1 MFFSRVFQFIV
12 HRSAFIVC
20 FGGFMARYV
29 GQRVKRTEDPRLIQ
43 GLAHYVDDI
52 RLPDTLHVAFVR
64 SIYAHARVN
73 GVDASEALKAPG
85 VVAVYTGKETA
96 GIGPVPCAGAL
107 PDLKVP
113 DHRVLATDKV
123 YFVGHPIA
131 AIVATNAYA
140 ARDAAE
146 LVLVDYEDLPAV
158 VDAEAAA
165 AGGTVIHESFGD
177 NIAYKLTAG
186 EGDIEAALNGADKV
200 IKQRITNQRLAP
212 VAMEPRGVLA
222 RYFPGEQE
230 LTVWSS
236 TQIPHLLRTQ
246 LALMIGIPENKLR
259 VITPEVGGGFGSK
272 LNVYAEEA
280 LLGWIS
286 MQLGRPAKWIE
297 TRRENMAATIHG
309 RGQVGDIEIGFRN
322 DGTITGLRY
331 NVFADLG
338 AYHQLLTPAIPT
350 LTGLMLS
357 GCYKIPAIQIN
368 VTGVFTN
375 KMATDAY
382 RGAGRPEA
390 TYVVERAL
398 DLVADELD
406 IDPVEVRRRNFPAP
420 EEFPFKTATGLFYD
434 SGNYEGALDKA
445 LKNADYE
452 RLRAEQK
459 SARDEG
465 RIVGIGVSTYVE
477 ICALGPSQAM
487 PAGGWESATVR
498 IEPTGKVTVL
508 TGASPH
514 GQGQETSFAQ
524 LTADEL
530 GVDLNDVTV
539 IHGDTSIV
547 QYGIGT
553 FGSRATAV
561 GGTAVYVA
569 IEKLRE
575 KARLIAAH
583 MLGTDAANIAFD
595 EGMFSLKE
603 AKKVATAAG
612 GDTASSGDADEVP
625 EAVLPAGQD
634 PAGALPEP
642 EPGRKSVTI
651 QDVALAAHLGRELPP
666 DTEPGLSATYF
677 FEPKNFTFP
686 FGTHICVVEIDRDTG
701 EVKITRYVAVDDC
714 GRVIN
719 PMLVDGQVQGGI
731 VQSIGQALYEEVVY
745 DEQGQLVT
753 GTLMDYAVPRAK
765 MIPWFEL
772 DRTETPTDV
781 NPMGVKGVGEAGT
794 IGATPAIVNA
804 VVDALS
810 PFGVRHID
818 MPVRPEAVWR
828 IINRGQ

>member
-1 MFFSRVFQFIV
+1 MTEN
-12 HRSAFIVC
+12 
-20 FGGFMARYV
+20 YV
-29 GQRVKRTEDPRLIQ
+29 GKRVKRTEDPRLIR

-52 RLPDTLHVAFVR
+52 ALPGTLHVAFVR
-64 SIYAHARVN
+64 SIYAHARIT
-73 GVDASEALKAPG
+73 GIDTAAALEVPG
-85 VVAVYTGKETA
+85 VVAVYTGKDVA
-96 GIGPVPCAGAL
+96 DKIGAVPCASAL
-107 PDLKVP
+107 PELKVP

-131 AIVATNAYA
+131 AIVATDRYA
-140 ARDAAE
+140 ARDAVD
-146 LVLVDYEDLPAV
+146 LVMVDYEELPV
-158 VDAEAAA
+158 VTDVEEAA
-165 AGGTVIHESFGD
+165 AGGPVIHEAFSD
-177 NIAYKLTAG
+177 NIAYKLTSG
-186 EGDIEAALNGADKV
+186 EGDIDAAFAAADRTV
-200 IKQRITNQRLAP
+200 KQRVLHNRLAP

-222 RYFPGEQE
+222 RYFPGEEE
-230 LTVWSS
+230 LTLWSS
-236 TQIPHLLRTQ
+236 TQIPHLMRTQ
-246 LALMIGIPENKLR
+246 VALMIGIPENRLR

-286 MQLGRPAKWIE
+286 MQLGRPVKWIE
-297 TRRENMAATIHG
+297 TRRENIQATIHG
-309 RGQVGDIEIGFRN
+309 RGQVGEIEIGCKL
-322 DGTITGLRY
+322 DGTVTGLRY

-357 GCYKIPAIQIN
+357 GSYKIPAIQIN

-390 TYVVERAL
+390 TYVVERAI
-398 DLVADELD
+398 DLVADELGL
-406 IDPVEVRRRNFPAP
+406 DPVEVRRRNFPAP

-434 SGNYEGALDKA
+434 SGDYEAALAKA
-445 LKNADYE
+445 LANAGYE
-452 RLRAEQK
+452 KLREEQRA
-459 SARDEG
+459 ARDEG

-524 LTADEL
+524 LAADEL

-539 IHGDTSIV
+539 VHGDTSIV

-569 IEKLRE
+569 IEKLKE
-575 KARLIAAH
+575 KASKIAAH
-583 MLGTDAANIAFD
+583 MLGTDAAAVAFA
-595 EGMFSLKE
+595 EGVFTMKG
-603 AKKVATAAG
+603 AKKAAAAG
-612 GDTASSGDADEVP
+612 GDPTEVP
-625 EAVLPAGQD
+625 EPVLPAGQD

-642 EPGRKSVTI
+642 DPGRKSVTI
-651 QDVALAAHLGRELPP
+651 QEVALAAHLGKELPP

-686 FGTHICVVEIDRDTG
+686 FGTHIAVVEIDRDTG
-701 EVKITRYVAVDDC
+701 DIEFLRYVAVDDC

-719 PMLVDGQVQGGI
+719 PMLVDGQVHGGI
-731 VQSIGQALYEEVVY
+731 VQSIGQAMFEEVVY

-753 GTLMDYAVPRAK
+753 GTLMDYALPRASH
-765 MIPWFEL
+765 IPEFEL
-772 DRTETPTDV
+772 DRTETPSPV
-781 NPMGVKGVGEAGT
+781 NPLGVKGVGEAGT
-794 IGATPAIVNA
+794 IGATPAVVNA
-804 VVDALS
+804 VVDALA
-810 PFGVRHID
+810 PFGVRHLD
-818 MPVRPEAVWR
+818 MPIKPENVWR
-828 IINRGQ
+828 IINGH

>member
-1 MFFSRVFQFIV
+1 
-12 HRSAFIVC
+12 
-20 FGGFMARYV
+20 MARYV
-29 GQRVKRTEDPRLIQ
+29 GQRVKRTEDPRLIK

-64 SIYAHARVN
+64 SIYAHARIN
-73 GVDASEALKAPG
+73 GVDAGEALKAPG
-85 VVAVYTGKETA
+85 VVAVFTGKDVSEK
-96 GIGPVPCAGAL
+96 IGPVPCAGNL

-131 AIVATNAYA
+131 AVVATDAYT

-146 LVLVDYEDLPAV
+146 LVMVDYEELPAV
-158 VDAEAAA
+158 VDAEEAARD
-165 AGGTVIHESFGD
+165 GGAVIHEQFGS
-177 NIAYKLTAG
+177 NVAYKLTAG
-186 EGDIEAALNGADKV
+186 EGDIATALASSDRR

-230 LTVWSS
+230 LTLWSS
-236 TQIPHLLRTQ
+236 TQIPHLMRTQ
-246 LALMIGIPENKLR
+246 VALMIGIPENRLR

-286 MQLGRPAKWIE
+286 MQLGKPAKWIE
-297 TRRENMAATIHG
+297 TRRENMQATIHG
-309 RGQVGDIEIGFRN
+309 RGQVGEIEIGCRE
-322 DGTITGLRY
+322 DGTLTGLLY
-331 NVFADLG
+331 NVVADLG

-390 TYVVERAL
+390 TYVVERSL
-398 DLVADELD
+398 DLVADELGL
-406 IDPVEVRRRNFPAP
+406 DPVEVRRRNFPAP

-434 SGNYEGALDKA
+434 SGNYEGALSKA
-445 LKNADYE
+445 LENAGYE
-452 RLRAEQK
+452 KLLAEQK
-459 SARDEG
+459 RARDEG
-465 RIVGIGVSTYVE
+465 KIVGIGVSTYVE

-498 IEPTGKVTVL
+498 IEPTGAVTVM

-524 LTADEL
+524 LAADEL
-530 GVDLNDVTV
+530 GVDLNAVTV

-561 GGTAVYVA
+561 GGTAVYIA
-569 IEKLRE
+569 IERLKE
-575 KARLIAAH
+575 KATKIAAH
-583 MLGTDAANIAFD
+583 LLGTDAANVSFN
-595 EGMFSLKE
+595 EGVFSLKA
-603 AKKVATAAG
+603 AKSKSAAAG
-612 GDTASSGDADEVP
+612 DGEAAKDSDEVP
-625 EAVLPAGQD
+625 EPMLPAGQD

-642 EPGRKSVTI
+642 ETEGRKSVTI
-651 QDVALAAHLGRELPP
+651 QEIALAAHLGRELPP

-686 FGTHICVVEIDRDTG
+686 FGTHIAVVEIERETG
-701 EVKITRYVAVDDC
+701 EIKFQRYVAVDDC

-765 MIPWFEL
+765 MIPWMEL

-781 NPMGVKGVGEAGT
+781 NPLGVKGVGEAGT
-794 IGATPAIVNA
+794 IGATPAVVNA

-818 MPVRPEAVWR
+818 MPIKPEAVWR
-828 IINRGQ
+828 IINRQN